1 MPTSSRASALKPE
14 DRRLNMAKIIQLQQD
29 GATVAPVIVDD
40 AWTVLRGTAEH
51 PLTDEQIAAAVQSQ
65 DAVLFPL
72 SVFKANEAL
81 LAGRDAA
88 RTGVWLAP
96 EDEPGDA
103 EAYFARVALVA
114 VDFPVFRDGRGFST
128 AYLLRTRY
136 HWKGQLRAI
145 GDVLRDQL
153 NFMKRCGFDAF
164 AVRADKNI
172 DDAIKGFTEFT
183 VTYQASVDE
192 PLPLFRRA
200 RAEAGAQPKEAA

>member
-1 MPTSSRASALKPE
+1 
-14 DRRLNMAKIIQLQQD
+14 MAKIIQLQRDDAGQFR
-29 GATVAPVIVDD
+29 PVIVEDN
-40 AWTVLRGTAEH
+40 WTVLRATEAQ
-51 PLTDEQIAAAVQSQ
+51 PLDEAAIAAAAQGSA
-65 DAVLFPL
+65 AVLFPL
-72 SVFKANEAL
+72 SAWKANAAL
-81 LAGRDAA
+81 LAGRDKAI
-88 RTGVWLAP
+88 TGVWLAP

-103 EAYFARVALVA
+103 EALLEQVSLVA
-114 VDFPVFRDGRGFST
+114 VDFPVFRDGRGFSS
-128 AYLLRTRY
+128 AYLLRQRY
-136 HWKGQLRAI
+136 GWKGQLRAI

-200 RAEAGAQPKEAA
+200 RTEGGAVQPKATA

>member
-1 MPTSSRASALKPE
+1 
-14 DRRLNMAKIIQLQQD
+14 MAKIIQLQRQD
-29 GATVAPVIVDD
+29 ATGSANVTPVIVEDN
-40 AWTVLRGTAEH
+40 WTVLRATEEQ
-51 PLTDEQIAAAVQSQ
+51 PLTEERIAAAVQGQ

-72 SVFKANEAL
+72 SVWKANEAL
-81 LAGRDAA
+81 LAGRDAS

-103 EAYFARVALVA
+103 AAYFERVSLVA

-136 HWKGQLRAI
+136 KWEGQLRAI

-200 RAEAGAQPKEAA
+200 RAEVGAQPKEAA

>member
-1 MPTSSRASALKPE
+1 
-14 DRRLNMAKIIQLQQD
+14 MAKIIQLQRD
-29 GATVAPVIVDD
+29 GANVTPVIVDD
-40 AWTVLRGTAEH
+40 SWTVLRGSAEQ
-51 PLTDEQIAAAVQSQ
+51 PLTDEQIAAAAQSQ

-72 SVFKANEAL
+72 SVWLANEAL
-81 LAGRDAA
+81 LAGRDVV

-96 EDEPGDA
+96 EDEPGDVA
-103 EAYFARVALVA
+103 QYFDRVSLVA

-136 HWKGQLRAI
+136 KWDGQLRAI

-164 AVRADKNI
+164 AVRADKSI

-200 RAEAGAQPKEAA
+200 RAEVGAQAKETA

>member
-1 MPTSSRASALKPE
+1 MPTSSRANALKPE

-29 GATVAPVIVDD
+29 GASVAPVIVDD
-40 AWTVLRGTAEH
+40 AWTVLRGTAEL

-72 SVFKANEAL
+72 SVWKANEAL

-200 RAEAGAQPKEAA
+200 RAEVGAQSQEAA

>member
-1 MPTSSRASALKPE
+1 
-14 DRRLNMAKIIQLQQD
+14 MAKIIQLQRS
-29 GATVAPVIVDD
+29 ATEVRPVIVEDN
-40 AWTVLRGTAEH
+40 WTVLRATEAE
-51 PLTDEQIAAAVQSQ
+51 PLDDARIAAAVQSK

-72 SVFKANEAL
+72 SVWKASAAL
-81 LAGRDAA
+81 LAGRDKAI
-88 RTGVWLAP
+88 TGVWLAP
-96 EDEPGDA
+96 EDEPADA
-103 EAYFARVALVA
+103 EALFPQVSVVA

-136 HWKGQLRAI
+136 HWAGQLRAI

-172 DDAIKGFTEFT
+172 EDAIKGFTEFT
-183 VTYQASVDE
+183 VAYQASVDE

-200 RAEAGAQPKEAA
+200 RAEVTAGSGAQ

>member
-1 MPTSSRASALKPE
+1 
-14 DRRLNMAKIIQLQQD
+14 MAKIIQLQRSE
-29 GATVAPVIVDD
+29 GASPVPVIIDD
-40 AWTVLRGTAEH
+40 AWTVLRGAEGAA
-51 PLTDEQIAAAVQSQ
+51 LTDEQIVAAAQGK

-72 SVFKANEAL
+72 TAWLAHKDGV
-81 LAGRDAA
+81 LAGRAA
-88 RTGVWLAP
+88 DITGIWLAP
-96 EDEPGDA
+96 EDEPADA
-103 EAYFARVALVA
+103 QGAFASVAVVA

-136 HWKGQLRAI
+136 NWSGQLRAI

-183 VTYQASVDE
+183 VAYQASVDE
-192 PLPLFRRA
+192 PLPLFRRN
-200 RAEAGAQPKEAA
+200 RAEALGKETA

>member
-1 MPTSSRASALKPE
+1 
-14 DRRLNMAKIIQLQQD
+14 MAKIIKLQRD
-29 GATVAPVIVDD
+29 AADLRPVIVEDD
-40 AWTVLRGTAEH
+40 WTVLRATETE
-51 PLTDEQIAAAVQSQ
+51 PLDDARVAAAAQGT

-72 SVFKANEAL
+72 SVWKAHAAL
-81 LAGRDAA
+81 LAGRDKAI
-88 RTGVWLAP
+88 TGVWLAP

-103 EAYFARVALVA
+103 EALFDRVSLVA
-114 VDFPVFRDGRGFST
+114 VDFPVFRDGRGFSS

-136 HWKGQLRAI
+136 HWDGQLRAI

-183 VTYQASVDE
+183 VAYQASVDE
-192 PLPLFRRA
+192 PLPLFRRN
-200 RAEAGAQPKEAA
+200 RAEVTARGAA

>member
-1 MPTSSRASALKPE
+1 MPA
-14 DRRLNMAKIIQLQQD
+14 
-29 GATVAPVIVDD
+29 IVDD
-40 AWTVLRGTAEH
+40 AWTVLRGAEGQA
-51 PLTDEQIAAAVQSQ
+51 PTDEQIAAAASSQ

-72 SVFKANEAL
+72 PVWLAHKDGL
-81 LAGRDAA
+81 LASRDAA
-88 RTGVWLAP
+88 RTGIWLAP
-96 EDEPGDA
+96 DDEPGDVA
-103 EAYFARVALVA
+103 GELARVSLLA

-136 HWKGQLRAI
+136 GWKGQLRAI

-172 DDAIKGFTEFT
+172 EDALKGFSEFT

-200 RAEAGAQPKEAA
+200 RAEQRESA

>member
-1 MPTSSRASALKPE
+1 
-14 DRRLNMAKIIQLQQD
+14 MAKIIQLQRS
-29 GATVAPVIVDD
+29 ASEVRPVIVEDN
-40 AWTVLRGTAEH
+40 WTVLRAAEGET
-51 PLTDEQIAAAVQSQ
+51 LDEAKIAAAAQSQ
-65 DAVLFPL
+65 EAILFPL
-72 SVFKANEAL
+72 SAWQAHEAV
-81 LAGRDAA
+81 LASRDQAI
-88 RTGVWLAP
+88 TGLWLAP

-103 EAYFARVALVA
+103 EAWFGRVAVIG

-136 HWKGQLRAI
+136 HWAGPLRAI

-153 NFMKRCGFDAF
+153 NFMKRCGFDQF

-183 VTYQASVDE
+183 VAYQASVDE

-200 RAEAGAQPKEAA
+200 RAEVTAHGGGAA

>member
-1 MPTSSRASALKPE
+1 
-14 DRRLNMAKIIQLQQD
+14 MAKIIQLQRD
-29 GATVAPVIVDD
+29 AAAVTPVIVDD
-40 AWTVLRGTAEH
+40 AWTVLRGTEEQ
-51 PLTDEQIAAAVQSQ
+51 PLTDELLAAAAQST

-72 SVFKANEAL
+72 SAVKANEAL
-81 LAGRDAA
+81 LAGREAA
-88 RTGVWLAP
+88 RTGIWLAP

-103 EAYFARVALVA
+103 AAYFDRVAVVA

-136 HWKGQLRAI
+136 NWNGQLRAI

-172 DDAIKGFTEFT
+172 EDAIKGFTEFT
-183 VTYQASVDE
+183 VAYQASVDE

-200 RAEAGAQPKEAA
+200 RAEVGTAQSKETA

>member
-40 AWTVLRGTAEH
+40 AWTVLRGTAEQ

-65 DAVLFPL
+65 DAALFPL

-200 RAEAGAQPKEAA
+200 RAEVGAQPKEAA

>member
-1 MPTSSRASALKPE
+1 
-14 DRRLNMAKIIQLQQD
+14 MAKIIQLQRD
-29 GATVAPVIVDD
+29 GANVIPVIVEDN
-40 AWTVLRGTAEH
+40 WTVLRATEEQ
-51 PLTDEQIAAAVQSQ
+51 PLTDELVAAAAQGQ

-72 SVFKANEAL
+72 SVWKANEAL

-103 EAYFARVALVA
+103 AAYFDRVSLVA

-136 HWKGQLRAI
+136 KWEGQLRAV

-153 NFMKRCGFDAF
+153 NFMKRCGF
-164 AVRADKNI
+164 

-200 RAEAGAQPKEAA
+200 RTEGGAVQPKATA

>member
-1 MPTSSRASALKPE
+1 
-14 DRRLNMAKIIQLQQD
+14 MAKIIQLQRD
-29 GATVAPVIVDD
+29 GANVNPAIVEDN
-40 AWTVLRGTAEH
+40 WTVLRATEAQ
-51 PLTDEQIAAAVQSQ
+51 PLSEERIAAAVQGQ

-72 SVFKANEAL
+72 SVWKANEAL

-103 EAYFARVALVA
+103 VAYFDRVSLVA

-136 HWKGQLRAI
+136 KWEGQLRAI

-172 DDAIKGFTEFT
+172 EDAIKGFTEFT

-200 RAEAGAQPKEAA
+200 RTEGGAVQPKATA

>member
-1 MPTSSRASALKPE
+1 
-14 DRRLNMAKIIQLQQD
+14 MAKIIQLQRS
-29 GATVAPVIVDD
+29 ATEVRPVIVEDN
-40 AWTVLRGTAEH
+40 WTVLRATEAE
-51 PLTDEQIAAAVQSQ
+51 PLDEARIAAAAQGK

-72 SVFKANEAL
+72 SVWKANEAL
-81 LAGRDAA
+81 LAGRDKAI
-88 RTGVWLAP
+88 TGVWLAP
-96 EDEPGDA
+96 EDEPADA
-103 EAYFARVALVA
+103 EALFGRVSVVA

-136 HWKGQLRAI
+136 HWAGQLRAI

-172 DDAIKGFTEFT
+172 EDAIKGFTEFT
-183 VTYQASVDE
+183 VAYQASVDE

-200 RAEAGAQPKEAA
+200 RAEVTAHGSGAA

>member
-1 MPTSSRASALKPE
+1 
-14 DRRLNMAKIIQLQQD
+14 MAKIIQLQRD
-29 GATVAPVIVDD
+29 AADLRPVIVEDD
-40 AWTVLRGTAEH
+40 WTVLRATETE
-51 PLTDEQIAAAVQSQ
+51 PLDDARVAAAAQGT

-72 SVFKANEAL
+72 SVWKAHAAL
-81 LAGRDAA
+81 LAGRDKAI
-88 RTGVWLAP
+88 TGVWLAP

-103 EAYFARVALVA
+103 EALFDRVSLVA
-114 VDFPVFRDGRGFST
+114 VDFPVFRDGRGFSS

-136 HWKGQLRAI
+136 HWDGQLRAI

-192 PLPLFRRA
+192 PLPLFRRN
-200 RAEAGAQPKEAA
+200 RAEVTARGAA

>member
-1 MPTSSRASALKPE
+1 
-14 DRRLNMAKIIQLQQD
+14 MAKIIKLQRD
-29 GATVAPVIVDD
+29 AADLRPVIVEDD
-40 AWTVLRGTAEH
+40 WTVLRETE
-51 PLTDEQIAAAVQSQ
+51 PLDDARVAAAAQGT

-72 SVFKANEAL
+72 SVWKAHAAL
-81 LAGRDAA
+81 LAGRDKAI
-88 RTGVWLAP
+88 TGVWLAP

-103 EAYFARVALVA
+103 EALFDRVSLVA
-114 VDFPVFRDGRGFST
+114 VDFPVFRDGRGFSS

-136 HWKGQLRAI
+136 HWDGQLRAI

-183 VTYQASVDE
+183 VAYQASVDE
-192 PLPLFRRA
+192 PLPLFRRN
-200 RAEAGAQPKEAA
+200 RAEVTARGAA

>member
-1 MPTSSRASALKPE
+1 
-14 DRRLNMAKIIQLQQD
+14 MAKIIQLQRAAD
-29 GATVAPVIVDD
+29 GQNPTPVIVDD
-40 AWTVLRGTAEH
+40 AWTVLRGAEGQA
-51 PLTDEQIAAAVQSQ
+51 PTDEQIAAAAASQ

-72 SVFKANEAL
+72 TVWLAHKDGL
-81 LAGRDAA
+81 LAQRAPA
-88 RTGVWLAP
+88 MTGVWLAP
-96 EDEPGDA
+96 DDEPADA
-103 EAYFARVALVA
+103 QAAFDRVAVVA

-128 AYLLRTRY
+128 AYLLRSRY
-136 HWKGQLRAI
+136 GWKGQLRAI

-172 DDAIKGFTEFT
+172 EDALKGFSEFT

-200 RAEAGAQPKEAA
+200 RAEQKEAA

>member
-1 MPTSSRASALKPE
+1 
-14 DRRLNMAKIIQLQQD
+14 MAKIIQLQQD

-40 AWTVLRGTAEH
+40 AWTVLRGTAEQ

-72 SVFKANEAL
+72 SVWKASEAL

-96 EDEPGDA
+96 EDEPADA
-103 EAYFARVALVA
+103 EAFFGRVALVA

-164 AVRADKNI
+164 AVRADKSI

-200 RAEAGAQPKEAA
+200 RAEVGAQAKETA